1 MQVDTYKQERERMQR
16 VTREE
21 YLAQLRRNSIGFSR
35 GASKYRGVAR
45 YTYLSRGIP
54 YMYLLSN

>member
-1 MQVDTYKQERERMQR
+1 MQVDTYTQEREAMQR

-21 YLAQLRRNSIGFSR
+21 YLARLKRDSSGFSR

-45 YTYLSRGIP
+45 
-54 YMYLLSN
+54 